1 MNTISNGLLTAAVAD
16 RGAELR
22 SLRRAD
28 GTEYLWQGDAKY
40 WDRSAPNL
48 FPFTGRLI
56 DRRYKMD
63 GQEYS
68 MLIHGIAPYV
78 DFEPVYNDG
87 TKLIM
92 ELRANGETLEHYP
105 RDFRFR
111 VAYELTESTLNIC
124 YEIENTDVRTMYF
137 GLGGHPGFNVPPEPG
152 LRFEDY
158 RIRFEGAAPQRV
170 MFSSDGFVSG
180 EFPDF
185 PLEDGAILPLR
196 HELFD
201 NDAIFLRNAGHSV
214 TLESPSGSTSVTLRF
229 PDMDYIGAWHLP
241 HSDAPY
247 VCLEP
252 WCSLPAQAGIPT
264 VFEEHPGLIRLEP
277 GKTYEN
283 CWSIEIK

>member
-1 MNTISNGLLTAAVAD
+1 MNTISSKFLTVDVAD

-22 SLRRAD
+22 SIRRAD

-56 DRRYKMD
+56 DRRYRMD

-68 MLIHGIAPYV
+68 MLIHGMAPYV

-87 TKLIM
+87 AKLIM
-92 ELRANGETLEHYP
+92 ELRANEEALAQYP

-111 VAYELTESTLNIC
+111 IVYELSESTLNIC
-124 YEIENTDVRTMYF
+124 YEIENADVRTMYF
-137 GLGGHPGFNVPPEPG
+137 GLGGHPGFNVPLEPG

-158 RIRFEGAAPQRV
+158 RIRFDSDSLKRV
-170 MFSSDGFVSG
+170 LFTSDGFVSG

-185 PLEDGAILPLR
+185 SLEDGTVLPLR

-214 TLESPSGSTSVTLRF
+214 TLESPKGSASVKLRF
-229 PDMDYIGAWHLP
+229 PDMDYIGVWHLP
-241 HSDAPY
+241 YSDAPY

-264 VFEEHPGLIRLEP
+264 VFEEHPDLIRLEP
-277 GKTYEN
+277 GKAYEN
-283 CWSIEIK
+283 RWSIEIK